1 MLPQIPLDQLAV
13 FEAAAR
19 HESFARAAAELGVT
33 QSAVSQRMRLLEQR
47 LGRALFRRLPR
58 ALVLTPEGR
67 ALLGVVGDALRRLR
81 EGTGA
86 LFPLPG
92 RPRVAIKATL
102 GYAQLVLLPAL
113 EGLLAAEPDLE
124 LTLSTAI
131 WAGPGLEPGLDLEIR
146 AGEGAWPGLVA
157 ERLTRERVFPV
168 AAPALARRLR
178 RPAALARQRL
188 LQVPGFREAWPAWFA
203 AAGLDWPSPP
213 PRLLT
218 FDTAAMSLAA
228 AEAGLGVALAR
239 SRLAAG
245 ALEAKRLVRLFTPE
259 LPASDAFWLLR
270 AADRPLSPAAE
281 RVRAWLL
288 RSLSPSPPAG
298 EGGGAAAG

>member
-1 MLPQIPLDQLAV
+1 MTLPQLPLDQLAV

-33 QSAVSQRMRLLEQR
+33 ASAVSQRVRLLEQR
-47 LGRALFRRLPR
+47 LGRPLFRRLPR
-58 ALVLTPEGR
+58 ALLLTPEGR
-67 ALLGVVGDALRRLR
+67 ALLGVVGDALRRLQQ
-81 EGTGA
+81 GTGA
-86 LFPLPG
+86 LFPPPG
-92 RPRVAIKATL
+92 RARVALKATL

-113 EGLLAAEPDLE
+113 GALLAAEPDLD
-124 LTLSTAI
+124 LSLSTAI

-146 AGEGAWPGLVA
+146 AGEGAWPGLLA
-157 ERLTRERVFPV
+157 ERLTREQVFPV

-178 RPAALARQRL
+178 QPAALARQRL

-203 AAGLDWPSPP
+203 AAGLPWPSPP
-213 PRLLT
+213 PRLLS

-239 SRLAAG
+239 SALAAG
-245 ALEAKRLVRLFTPE
+245 GLQARRLVRLFQVT
-259 LPASDAFWLLR
+259 LPAAESFWLLQ

-281 RVRAWLL
+281 RVRGWLL
-288 RSLSPSPPAG
+288 SG
-298 EGGGAAAG
+298 